1 MVCVRMPPSDS
12 TIRHGVARLPFAQVP
27 GAYVPRPVNLFRPSR
42 IVLTKGSL
50 NAETTD
56 RTEAICR
63 AYPDA
68 EVVDRSARSHAQV
81 ELGMLDPLARHEAGK
96 HTLVIGQH
104 GSAVRFSDEQA
115 NCCPNYWHFSPY
127 GFCPYGCTYCYLAGT
142 RGVWFSP
149 TVKIF
154 LSLDE
159 MLARMDQIARQAE
172 RPMGFYLGKLQDG
185 LALDPLTGY
194 SRRLVPFFAQH
205 RWARLIILTKAADVE
220 NLMGLE
226 PRDNVVL
233 SWSLTSEEAW
243 RRFEPGT
250 PSPAQRL
257 AAIHRCAAAGY
268 RIRAV
273 IMPILPIP
281 DWLDG
286 YATLL
291 DDLLGAVPVER
302 ITLGSLCS
310 FPNALRLTNAKLGR
324 VNVIQELLQEG
335 GKCQDGRYRFSPRLR
350 TECYRVLAGRIRSR
364 RGDLP
369 VGLCLEE
376 PTVFASSGLSGNIG
390 ICNCV
395 L

>member
-1 MVCVRMPPSDS
+1 MAISRGGPW
-12 TIRHGVARLPFAQVP
+12 LPFEETAA
-27 GAYVPRPVNLFRPSR
+27 AYVPRRADLFRPSR

-50 NAETTD
+50 NGNTVAQ
-56 RTEAICR
+56 TEAICR

-68 EVVDRSARSHAQV
+68 EVVDRSGRSHGRV
-81 ELGMLDPLARHEAGK
+81 ELGEVDSLARHEAGK
-96 HTLVIGQH
+96 STLVLGEH
-104 GSAVRFSDEQA
+104 KSAVRFSREKE

-149 TVKIF
+149 TVKVF
-154 LSLDE
+154 LNLDE
-159 MLARMDQIARQAE
+159 MLGRIDRIAQQAGS
-172 RPMGFYLGKLQDG
+172 PTGFYLGKLQDG

-205 RWARLIILTKAADVE
+205 RWARLIVLTKSADVV

-226 PRDNVVL
+226 PRGNVVL

-243 RRFEPGT
+243 RQFEPGT

-257 AAIHRCAAAGY
+257 AAIRRCAAAGY
-268 RIRAV
+268 RIRIV
-273 IMPILPIP
+273 LMPILPIP
-281 DWLDG
+281 DWLGG
-286 YATLL
+286 YAALL
-291 DDLLGAVPVER
+291 DDLLESVPVER

-310 FPNALRLTNAKLGR
+310 FPNALRLTNAKLGSG
-324 VNVIQELLQEG
+324 NLIEELLKAG
-335 GKCQDGRYRFSPRLR
+335 GRCRDGRYRFSPQLR
-350 TECYRVLAGRIRSR
+350 TECYRLLAGRIRSR
-364 RGDLP
+364 RSDLP

-376 PTVFASSGLSGNIG
+376 RAVFASSGLSGNIG

>member
-1 MVCVRMPPSDS
+1 MAISRGG
-12 TIRHGVARLPFAQVP
+12 TWLPFEETA
-27 GAYVPRPVNLFRPSR
+27 AAHVPRPADHFRPSR
-42 IVLTKGSL
+42 IVLTRGSL
-50 NAETTD
+50 NARTAG

-68 EVVDRSARSHAQV
+68 EVVDQSDRSHAQV
-81 ELGMLDPLARHEAGK
+81 ELDEVDPLARHEAGK
-96 HTLVIGQH
+96 STLVLGEH
-104 GSAVRFSDEQA
+104 RSAVRFSQEQA

-142 RGVWFSP
+142 RGIWFSP

-154 LSLDE
+154 LNLDE
-159 MLARMDQIARQAE
+159 MLARMDSIARQAG
-172 RPMGFYLGKLQDG
+172 RPVGFYLGKLQDG

-194 SRRLVPFFAQH
+194 SRRVVPFFAQH
-205 RWARLIILTKAADVE
+205 RWARLIILTKSADVE
-220 NLMGLE
+220 NLMGLD

-257 AAIHRCAAAGY
+257 AAIRRCAAAGY
-268 RIRAV
+268 RIRIV
-273 IMPILPIP
+273 LMPILPIP

-291 DDLLGAVPVER
+291 DDLLESVPVER

-310 FPNALRLTNAKLGR
+310 FPNALRLTNAKLGSG
-324 VNVIQELLQEG
+324 NLIQELLKEG
-335 GKCQDGRYRFSPRLR
+335 GKCRDGRYRFSPQLR
-350 TECYRVLAGRIRSR
+350 TECYRLLAGLIRSR

-376 PTVFASSGLSGNIG
+376 RPIFAESGLSRSIG
-390 ICNCV
+390 VCNCV